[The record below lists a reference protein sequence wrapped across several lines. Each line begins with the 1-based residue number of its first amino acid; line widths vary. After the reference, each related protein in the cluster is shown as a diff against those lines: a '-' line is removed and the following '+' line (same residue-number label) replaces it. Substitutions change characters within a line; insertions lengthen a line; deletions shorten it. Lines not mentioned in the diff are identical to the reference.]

1 MMNKNVFKQYIA
13 SSDFRNLFTQEMGWN
28 NPRGQVD
35 FEFTIDD
42 EVYEFKQ
49 IADRNGFQAITC
61 AVSTIPTSSVCKKID
76 TKLRRLA
83 NDYVCVY
90 YLPNTE
96 HHLWV
101 VPVKKVEKR
110 DLVLVE
116 YDSVAKADF
125 LFEKVEKISFG
136 IDEYPTIMDVKDRVN
151 EAFIVNSEKITKDF
165 YAGFRKE
172 HTNFAKYI
180 TGIDDEI
187 TDLKKNRNKQWYT
200 SVMLNRLMFCYFIQ
214 KKGFLDLNKDY
225 LRDKLAWVKNE
236 KGENRFYDS
245 FYRGFLL
252 SLFHDGLN
260 SPRHQED
267 FVQKYGRIP
276 YLNGG
281 MFGIHELE
289 ENYPELDVADEA
301 FESLFTFFDQWHW
314 HLDDRLTASGKDI
327 NPDVLGYIFE
337 QYINDRAQMGA
348 YYTKEDITE
357 YIGRNTILPYL
368 MDATKKVDDKPF
380 KTNGEVWQF
389 LRDSGDT
396 YIFDAVKK
404 GKDEEIPEEIAVGID
419 TTQPNLLERRSHWN
433 ERTPEAFA
441 LPTEIWRETIERL
454 QRYKTIKDKIANGE
468 ITEINDFI
476 TYNLDIR
483 QFVQDLLAQTED
495 HLLVKHFYAQLQKV
509 TILDPTC
516 GSGAF
521 LFAALNILEPL
532 YEVCIERMQSWNDE
546 NPTLF
551 KDELEELNG
560 RYNSNIRYFIYK
572 SIILRNLYGVDIMV
586 EATEIAKLRLFL
598 KMVAVVDVNRKDKNL
613 GLDPLPDIDFNIRCG
628 NTLVGYATAKELE
641 NDLKY
646 GDMFANQEFAEKVHK
661 EMEVVSHAYDAFK
674 KVQLEQDTDLEI
686 FRNAKIELKTR
697 LKNLNELLNRKQYM
711 STVSAGSLKYD
722 VWLKSHQ
729 PFNWLA
735 EYYDIINGKRGFD
748 VIIGNPPYIEYNVRS
763 FLYKVTNFRTIE
775 CGNLYAYILER
786 ETNLINNKGRMGNIV
801 PVSIMS
807 TPGYVSLRTLL
818 YNIGTNYYASYNIHP
833 CCLFEGA
840 HPRLSIV
847 LNDFSKKNDIFVSR
861 YHKWT
866 ADERSILFNKCYFMR
881 LDNEI
886 IEKKIA
892 NALPKISSQLSNNI
906 LSTMLRHPGRIGNY
920 LVSKTLSGVEFYYR
934 RAFGAFMLFYDTKP
948 IMYNEYMERMDPTE
962 MKILKFDKEYKDIIL
977 PIYHS
982 SLFYWFTYTFSDCRN
997 INKPEVEEFNIN
1009 LHECKNQNG
1018 AELGELSSKLSKD
1031 LQSNSRYLE
1040 YNYSSGWRK
1049 FQAFYPRNSKP
1060 IIDEIDKVLAKHYGF
1075 TEEELDFIINYDIK
1089 YRMGDE
1095 LNEE

>member
-1 MMNKNVFKQYIA
+1 MNKNVFRQYITN
-13 SSDFRNLFTQEMGWN
+13 SDFRNLFTQEMGWN

-42 EVYEFKQ
+42 EDYEFTQ

-61 AVSTIPTSSVCKKID
+61 AVNTIPTSSVCKKID
-76 TKLRRLA
+76 TKLRRMA

-90 YLPNTE
+90 YIPNTE

-116 YDSVAKADF
+116 YDSVSKADF

-245 FYRGFLL
+245 FYRGFLI

-301 FESLFTFFDQWHW
+301 FESLFAFFDQWHW

-368 MDATKKVDDKPF
+368 MDATKKVDEKPF
-380 KTNGEVWQF
+380 KTNGEVWQY
-389 LRDSGDT
+389 LRESGDK

-404 GKDEEIPEEIAVGID
+404 GCNEAIPEDIAVGID
-419 TTQPNLLERRSHWN
+419 TTAPNLLERRSHWN

-454 QRYKTIKDKIANGE
+454 QRYKSIKDKIENGE

-483 QFVQDLLAQTED
+483 QFVQDLLSQTDD

-546 NPTLF
+546 NPNLF
-551 KDELEELNG
+551 KEELEELNG

-572 SIILRNLYGVDIMV
+572 SIILRNLYGVDIMA

-598 KMVAVVDVNRKDKNL
+598 KMVAVVDVNRRDKNL

-628 NTLVGYATAKELE
+628 NTLVGYATSADLE
-641 NDLKY
+641 NDLTY
-646 GDMFANQEFAEKVHK
+646 GDMFANQEFEEKVHD
-661 EMEVVSHAYDAFK
+661 EMIIVSRSYNAFK
-674 KVQLEQDTDLEI
+674 KVQLEQNTDLEI
-686 FRNAKIELKTR
+686 FRAAKVDLKER
-697 LKNLNELLNRKQYM
+697 LRNLNDLLNHKRYM
-711 STVSAGSLKYD
+711 STVSEGSLDYN
-722 VWLKSHQ
+722 VWLKTHQ

-735 EYYDIINGKRGFD
+735 EYYDIINGNGGFD
-748 VIIGNPPYIEYNVRS
+748 VIIGNPPYVEYSKVRGV
-763 FLYKVTNFRTIE
+763 YKVHNFNTIDS
-775 CGNLYAYILER
+775 GNLYSYVIERSFAIINEENYIGMIIPISAYCTARMESLMKLFLTQTCNSYISNYAER
-786 ETNLINNKGRMGNIV
+786 PSK
-801 PVSIMS
+801 
-807 TPGYVSLRTLL
+807 
-818 YNIGTNYYASYNIHP
+818 
-833 CCLFEGA
+833 LFEGA
-840 HPRLSIV
+840 ERNLSI
-847 LNDFSKKNDIFVSR
+847 FISQKKTIDIDNKI
-861 YHKWT
+861 YTTYYYKWKS
-866 ADERSILFNKCYFMR
+866 ENRNILFKNLSYFDSS
-881 LDNEI
+881 LVSTTNVF
-886 IEKKIA
+886 
-892 NALPKISSQLSNNI
+892 PKISSLPELNILRRLQSIKRNIGYYTLRNSNN
-906 LSTMLRHPGRIGNY
+906 
-920 LVSKTLSGVEFYYR
+920 VFYYKNSGGR
-934 RAFGAFMLFYDTKP
+934 YWKFMATFKPLFYLNGEKTSSSRETHLYFDTEP
-948 IMYNEYMERMDPTE
+948 ELTVFTS
-962 MKILKFDKEYKDIIL
+962 ILN
-977 PIYHS
+977 S
-982 SLFYWFTYTFSDCRN
+982 SLYFWYYVMNSDARTNNPSDLKDFPIAYEDINDDHKKELQRNCISLMKELQDNAVMVDATYRTGDVRFAQYLPA
-997 INKPEVEEFNIN
+997 K
-1009 LHECKNQNG
+1009 
-1018 AELGELSSKLSKD
+1018 SKCL
-1031 LQSNSRYLE
+1031 
-1040 YNYSSGWRK
+1040 
-1049 FQAFYPRNSKP
+1049 
-1060 IIDEIDKVLAKHYGF
+1060 IDEIDKVLAKHYGF

>member
-13 SSDFRNLFTQEMGWN
+13 RSDFRNLFTQEMGWN

-42 EVYEFKQ
+42 EVYEFTQ

-61 AVSTIPTSSVCKKID
+61 AVKSIPTSSVCKKID

-225 LRDKLAWVKNE
+225 LLDKLAWVKNE

-301 FESLFTFFDQWHW
+301 FESLFAFFDQWHW

-389 LRDSGDT
+389 LRESGDT

-419 TTQPNLLERRSHWN
+419 TTQPNLLERRSRWN

-454 QRYKTIKDKIANGE
+454 QGYKTIKDKIANGE

-483 QFVQDLLAQTED
+483 QFVQDLLAQTDD

-521 LFAALNILEPL
+521 PFAALNIL
-532 YEVCIERMQSWNDE
+532 
-546 NPTLF
+546 
-551 KDELEELNG
+551 
-560 RYNSNIRYFIYK
+560 
-572 SIILRNLYGVDIMV
+572 
-586 EATEIAKLRLFL
+586 
-598 KMVAVVDVNRKDKNL
+598 
-613 GLDPLPDIDFNIRCG
+613 
-628 NTLVGYATAKELE
+628 
-641 NDLKY
+641 
-646 GDMFANQEFAEKVHK
+646 
-661 EMEVVSHAYDAFK
+661 
-674 KVQLEQDTDLEI
+674 
-686 FRNAKIELKTR
+686 
-697 LKNLNELLNRKQYM
+697 
-711 STVSAGSLKYD
+711 
-722 VWLKSHQ
+722 
-729 PFNWLA
+729 
-735 EYYDIINGKRGFD
+735 
-748 VIIGNPPYIEYNVRS
+748 
-763 FLYKVTNFRTIE
+763 
-775 CGNLYAYILER
+775 
-786 ETNLINNKGRMGNIV
+786 
-801 PVSIMS
+801 
-807 TPGYVSLRTLL
+807 
-818 YNIGTNYYASYNIHP
+818 
-833 CCLFEGA
+833 
-840 HPRLSIV
+840 
-847 LNDFSKKNDIFVSR
+847 
-861 YHKWT
+861 
-866 ADERSILFNKCYFMR
+866 
-881 LDNEI
+881 
-886 IEKKIA
+886 
-892 NALPKISSQLSNNI
+892 
-906 LSTMLRHPGRIGNY
+906 
-920 LVSKTLSGVEFYYR
+920 
-934 RAFGAFMLFYDTKP
+934 
-948 IMYNEYMERMDPTE
+948 
-962 MKILKFDKEYKDIIL
+962 
-977 PIYHS
+977 
-982 SLFYWFTYTFSDCRN
+982 
-997 INKPEVEEFNIN
+997 
-1009 LHECKNQNG
+1009 
-1018 AELGELSSKLSKD
+1018 
-1031 LQSNSRYLE
+1031 
-1040 YNYSSGWRK
+1040 
-1049 FQAFYPRNSKP
+1049 
-1060 IIDEIDKVLAKHYGF
+1060 
-1075 TEEELDFIINYDIK
+1075 
-1089 YRMGDE
+1089 
-1095 LNEE
+1095 